1 MVDPHVNNPTSPKFH
16 VRNLTRIKE
25 ELKGEIVLGMPAG
38 NEVTSEILQE
48 LGSKVGVY
56 DVFPEYFLLKD
67 IECKK
72 ADINQGLRLSGNY
85 ADFVICQKGIEHF
98 NDQPKVFTEYNRVLK
113 IDDKVNKKIY
123 YGHVFL
129 IGMQKMRILARVS
142 GFKLSEIIYMRT
154 NKMALCLF
162 PLYYPFIFYLSILAI
177 LKRCV
182 TTKRSITKA
191 KKSVPGTTED

>member
-123 YGHVFL
+123 YGHIFL

-162 PLYYPFIFYLSILAI
+162 PLYYPFIFLSFYFSYFKTVRNNKTIDYEG
-177 LKRCV
+177 
-182 TTKRSITKA
+182 
-191 KKSVPGTTED
+191 KKKCTRDN

>member
-48 LGSKVGVY
+48 LGSKVEVY

-123 YGHVFL
+123 YGHIFL

-162 PLYYPFIFYLSILAI
+162 PLYYPFIFLSFYFSYFKTVRNNKTIDYEG
-177 LKRCV
+177 
-182 TTKRSITKA
+182 
-191 KKSVPGTTED
+191 KKKCTRDN